1 MTAIDWTIR
10 AKLLERQDGG
20 SDMYFDFTQVNEGT
34 LAPLV
39 KEVAGLPSEQRAR
52 IVIDAGPL
60 GTLGLTEI
68 LALANRDDF
77 PSE

>member
-1 MTAIDWTIR
+1 MTAIDWMMP

-20 SDMYFDFTQVNEGT
+20 SDMYFDFTQLNEGA

-39 KEVAGLPSEQRAR
+39 RTVAGLPSEQRAR

-68 LALANRDDF
+68 LALAEREDF